1 MDYKAL
7 ISNRKSIREFKDTP
21 IKQEQL
27 VELEKFSD
35 SCKKLVPDIE
45 VEIKLLDNSRDK
57 VSEKLQNIA
66 GYKGN
71 MIEAPNYIFILSEVV
86 DNHIENAGYI
96 GENIVLKAKEI
107 EIDSCWITFE
117 DSEKIL
123 DKLEIS
129 SNKSISAIIAL
140 GYEATSYKKKIVNPT
155 KTGESYSLSN
165 MEIVD
170 NDTST
175 RLGVEE
181 IVYIDEWGKN
191 IDAETLAERALLDA
205 FNYAR
210 MAPSTL
216 NRQPWRFIVDGG
228 KVILAV
234 RNDEYTNTYES
245 KIDAGIVMLFFE
257 SIVRTTLFDTSW
269 TLEKTDKTYN
279 IPSDYK
285 YIGYCNI

>member
-7 ISNRKSIREFKDTP
+7 ISNRKSVRDFKGTPIRE
-21 IKQEQL
+21 ELL
-27 VELEKFSD
+27 VELETFST
-35 SCKKLVPDIE
+35 SCKKLVSNIGVE
-45 VEIKLLDNSRDK
+45 VKLFDNVRDK
-57 VSEKLQNIA
+57 VSEKLQDIA

-71 MIEAPNYIFILSEVV
+71 MIGAPNYIFILSEVA
-86 DNHIENAGYI
+86 DNYIENAGYI
-96 GENIVLKAKEI
+96 GESIVLKATELD
-107 EIDSCWITFE
+107 IDSCWITFE
-117 DSEKIL
+117 DSYKIL
-123 DKLEIS
+123 SKLEIDS
-129 SNKSISAIIAL
+129 DKEIVAIIAL
-140 GYEATSYKKKIVNPT
+140 GYESVNSKKKVVNQT
-155 KTGESYSLSN
+155 KTGESYSLSD
-165 MEIVD
+165 MEIID

-257 SIVRTTLFDTSW
+257 LIVRTTLFDTSW
-269 TLEKTDKTYN
+269 TLEKTDKKYS
-279 IPSDYK
+279 IPTDYK

>member
-7 ISNRKSIREFKDTP
+7 ISNRKSIREFKDNP

-35 SCKKLVPDIE
+35 SCKKLVPNIE

-96 GENIVLKAKEI
+96 GENIVLKATEI

-228 KVILAV
+228 KVILAI

-269 TLEKTDKTYN
+269 TLKKTDKTYN

>member
-7 ISNRKSIREFKDTP
+7 ISNRKSIREFKDTQ

-35 SCKKLVPDIE
+35 SCKKLVPNIE
-45 VEIKLLDNSRDK
+45 IEIKLFDNSRDK
-57 VSEKLQNIA
+57 VSEKLQKIA

-71 MIEAPNYIFILSEVV
+71 MIEAPNYIFILSEVA

-96 GENIVLKAKEI
+96 GESMVLKATEL

-117 DSEKIL
+117 DSDKIL

-234 RNDEYTNTYES
+234 RNDEHTNTYES

-269 TLEKTDKTYN
+269 TLEKTEKTYN
-279 IPSDYK
+279 IPNDYK

>member
-7 ISNRKSIREFKDTP
+7 ISNRKSVRDFKGTPIRE
-21 IKQEQL
+21 ELL
-27 VELEKFSD
+27 VELETFST
-35 SCKKLVPDIE
+35 SCKKLVSNIGVE
-45 VEIKLLDNSRDK
+45 VKLFDNVRDK
-57 VSEKLQNIA
+57 VSDKLQDIA

-71 MIEAPNYIFILSEVV
+71 MIGAPNYIFILSEVA
-86 DNHIENAGYI
+86 DNYIENAGYI
-96 GENIVLKAKEI
+96 GESIVLKATELD
-107 EIDSCWITFE
+107 IDSCWITFE
-117 DSEKIL
+117 DSYKIL
-123 DKLEIS
+123 SKLEIDS
-129 SNKSISAIIAL
+129 DKEIVAIIAL
-140 GYEATSYKKKIVNPT
+140 GYESVNSKKKVVNPT
-155 KTGESYSLSN
+155 KTGESYSLSD
-165 MEIVD
+165 MEIID

-234 RNDEYTNTYES
+234 RNDKYTNTYES

-257 SIVRTTLFDTSW
+257 LIVRTTLFDTSW
-269 TLEKTDKTYN
+269 TLEKTDKKYS
-279 IPSDYK
+279 IPTDYK

>member
-7 ISNRKSIREFKDTP
+7 ISNRKSVRDFKGTPIRE
-21 IKQEQL
+21 ELL
-27 VELEKFSD
+27 VELETFST
-35 SCKKLVPDIE
+35 SCKKLVSNIGVE
-45 VEIKLLDNSRDK
+45 VKLFDNVRDK
-57 VSEKLQNIA
+57 VSDKLQDIA

-71 MIEAPNYIFILSEVV
+71 MIGAPNYIFILSEVA
-86 DNHIENAGYI
+86 DNYIENAGYI
-96 GENIVLKAKEI
+96 GESIVLKATELD
-107 EIDSCWITFE
+107 IDSCWITFE
-117 DSEKIL
+117 DSYKL
-123 DKLEIS
+123 LSKLEIDS
-129 SNKSISAIIAL
+129 DKEIVAIIAL
-140 GYEATSYKKKIVNPT
+140 GYESVNSKKKVVNPT
-155 KTGESYSLSN
+155 KTGESYSLSD
-165 MEIVD
+165 MEIID

-257 SIVRTTLFDTSW
+257 LIVRTTLFDTSW
-269 TLEKTDKTYN
+269 TLEKTDKKYS
-279 IPSDYK
+279 IPTDYK

>member
-7 ISNRKSIREFKDTP
+7 ISNRKSIREFKDTT

-35 SCKKLVPDIE
+35 SCKKLVPNIE

-96 GENIVLKAKEI
+96 GESIVLKATEI

>member
-35 SCKKLVPDIE
+35 SCKKLVPNIE

-96 GENIVLKAKEI
+96 GENIVLKATEI

-129 SNKSISAIIAL
+129 SNKNISAIIAL

>member
-7 ISNRKSIREFKDTP
+7 ISNRKSVREFKESTIDGN
-21 IKQEQL
+21 L
-27 VELEKFSD
+27 LAELEKFS
-35 SCKKLVPDIE
+35 STCKKLVPEIE
-45 VEIKLLDNSRDK
+45 VEVKFFDNLKDDISN
-57 VSEKLQNIA
+57 KLQNIA

-71 MIEAPNYIFILSEVV
+71 MIKAPNYILLLSDEKE
-86 DNHIENAGYI
+86 NYIENAGYI
-96 GENIVLKAKEI
+96 GESIVLKATEL

-117 DSEKIL
+117 KGETVLNTLGINTNK
-123 DKLEIS
+123 KLA
-129 SNKSISAIIAL
+129 AIIGL
-140 GYEATSYKKKIVNPT
+140 GYEDPSNKKKVINQT

-165 MEIVD
+165 MEIID

-175 RLGVEE
+175 RLGVED

-228 KVILAV
+228 RVILAV

-257 SIVRTTLFDTSW
+257 LIVRTTLFDTSW
-269 TLEKTDKTYN
+269 TLETADKKYN

>member
-7 ISNRKSIREFKDTP
+7 ISNRKSVRDFKGTPIRE
-21 IKQEQL
+21 ELL
-27 VELEKFSD
+27 VELETFST
-35 SCKKLVPDIE
+35 SCKKLVSNIGVE
-45 VEIKLLDNSRDK
+45 VKLFNNVRDK
-57 VSEKLQNIA
+57 VSDKLQDIA

-71 MIEAPNYIFILSEVV
+71 MIGAPNYIFIFSEVA
-86 DNHIENAGYI
+86 DNYIENAGYI
-96 GENIVLKAKEI
+96 GESIVLKATELD
-107 EIDSCWITFE
+107 IDSCWITFE
-117 DSEKIL
+117 DSYKIL
-123 DKLEIS
+123 SKLEIDS
-129 SNKSISAIIAL
+129 DKEIVAIIAL
-140 GYEATSYKKKIVNPT
+140 GYESVNSKKKVVNPT
-155 KTGESYSLSN
+155 KTGESYSLSD
-165 MEIVD
+165 MEIID

-257 SIVRTTLFDTSW
+257 LIVRTTLFDTSW
-269 TLEKTDKTYN
+269 TLEKTDKKYS
-279 IPSDYK
+279 IPTDYK

>member
-35 SCKKLVPDIE
+35 SCKKLVQDIE